1 MITTAAR
8 ASGRRLRILVV
19 DDDPRV
25 RDSVGR
31 LLTLEG
37 ILIAFAEHGADALA
51 LLRRDA
57 DFDLVLSDLAM
68 PVLDGAALCQALTEA
83 FPNLPVILMTG
94 QAPSLFPLDNLPGQ
108 PIVLRKPIDQ
118 RPLRAAIADTLA
130 RVGY

>member
-1 MITTAAR
+1 M
-8 ASGRRLRILVV
+8 

-31 LLTLEG
+31 LLMLEG
-37 ILIAFAEHGADALA
+37 ILIAFAENGAEALA

-68 PVLDGAALCQALTEA
+68 PVLDGAALCRALTEA

-94 QAPSLFPLDNLPGQ
+94 QAPALLPLDDLPGK

-118 RPLRAAIADTLA
+118 RALRAAIADAMA
-130 RVGY
+130 RAGS